1 MFVAADAGMNDT
13 LRIVVVAPD
22 LAITNPDDQHAARL
36 AARSRMLRIGLLEN
50 NYNLVAAIPADT
62 FLAERLAQL
71 QPDLIIVDSES
82 EARDALEHV
91 VLATREAP
99 RPIVMFTNDE
109 DTTHVKDAVAAGVC
123 AYIVAGLAPQRIR
136 PILDVAMARFAHE
149 QALRAELAD
158 ARTEL
163 QDRKTI
169 DRAKG
174 LLMQRQGLS
183 EQAAYEKLRKTAM
196 DKGLK
201 LGEVARRMLDMVD
214 LLGCNSNGRL
224 EPLAVLWLVQP
235 ALRARHLRTSGA
247 DHRDSHGTAETPCG
261 LCLAA
266 CLCIPGIA
274 TCPAWRARWSL
285 LLRRWRWVAATPL
298 APCRRPAAAR
308 THKPAAHG
316 LLKEPKMLDL
326 LITHASLPDGR
337 CDMSVAVQG
346 RIVEVAPGLHAPA
359 HETVDA
365 QGQLLSPPFCDPH
378 FHMDATLSYGLP
390 RVNHSGTL
398 LEGIALGANS
408 SRC

>member
-1 MFVAADAGMNDT
+1 MTDA

-22 LAITNPDDQHAARL
+22 LALTEPDDDHAASQ
-36 AARSRMLRIGLLEN
+36 AERSRALRIGLLEN
-50 NYNLVAAIPADT
+50 NFNLVATLPADV
-62 FLAERLAQL
+62 FLSDRLAQL
-71 QPDLIIVDSES
+71 QPDLIIVDAES

-91 VLATREAP
+91 VVATRDAR

-201 LGEVARRMLDMVD
+201 LGEVARRMLEMVD
-214 LLGCNSNGRL
+214 LLG
-224 EPLAVLWLVQP
+224 
-235 ALRARHLRTSGA
+235 
-247 DHRDSHGTAETPCG
+247 
-261 LCLAA
+261 
-266 CLCIPGIA
+266 
-274 TCPAWRARWSL
+274 
-285 LLRRWRWVAATPL
+285 
-298 APCRRPAAAR
+298 
-308 THKPAAHG
+308 
-316 LLKEPKMLDL
+316 
-326 LITHASLPDGR
+326 
-337 CDMSVAVQG
+337 
-346 RIVEVAPGLHAPA
+346 
-359 HETVDA
+359 
-365 QGQLLSPPFCDPH
+365 
-378 FHMDATLSYGLP
+378 
-390 RVNHSGTL
+390 
-398 LEGIALGANS
+398 
-408 SRC
+408 